1 MELTLD
7 KFIQLLCYDN
17 ITEKIGIIGGRESDD
32 LQENRCLLLK
42 FLHENN
48 VEYVYKRIETL
59 STFEMSNVLTNVMSL
74 YPLSQ
79 HLVRYILQNMPNSEN
94 NLVKGLDLSKQVCQT
109 IAEILQKMRLD
120 IPYEK
125 SAKRFNDYER
135 DIQAL
140 EREIANLDKELSADK
155 EAAEKQ
161 KRLESEKKR
170 KSEEVKNLT
179 TLDKQLENIRQEI
192 EGLQKQQQEKNA
204 QIEERNKE
212 RDKWRKEIEDNL
224 KQELDRLDNPQ
235 EKQLLRDLLKQFAKD
250 EN

>member
-170 KSEEVKNLT
+170 KEEELKNVSS
-179 TLDKQLENIRQEI
+179 LDKQLEEIKNEI
-192 EGLQKQQQEKNA
+192 ENLKRQQQEKKA
-204 QIEERNKE
+204 KIEERNKE
-212 RDKWRKEIEDNL
+212 RDKWRKEIEDDL
-224 KQELDRLDNPQ
+224 KQEMDRLDNPQ
-235 EKQLLRDLLKQFAKD
+235 EMQLLQKLLQQF
-250 EN
+250 END

>member
-170 KSEEVKNLT
+170 KEEELKNISS
-179 TLDKQLENIRQEI
+179 LDKQFEDIKNEI
-192 EGLQKQQQEKNA
+192 ENLKRQQQEKKA

-212 RDKWRKEIEDNL
+212 RDKWRKEIEDDL
-224 KQELDRLDNPQ
+224 KQEIDRLDNPQ
-235 EKQLLRDLLKQFAKD
+235 EMQLLQKLLQQF
-250 EN
+250 END